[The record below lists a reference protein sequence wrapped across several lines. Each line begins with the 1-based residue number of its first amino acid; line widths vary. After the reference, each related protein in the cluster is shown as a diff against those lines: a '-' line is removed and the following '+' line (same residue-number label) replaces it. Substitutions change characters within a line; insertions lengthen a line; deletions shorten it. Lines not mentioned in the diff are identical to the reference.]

1 MFKKKLIERAHKT
14 EAILIRFLYKN
25 FIEFFEKKVINKI
38 KIKLVLRLIKIE
50 PTVSQSS
57 NMLNDLEEDKR
68 RDIIGGE
75 WFKYN
80 QWMKDPT
87 LSECWARVHWQLNKE
102 YYVRYSREYYKE
114 VEKRVYMMRPD
125 LMKKYYSHNN

>member
-1 MFKKKLIERAHKT
+1 MFIERIIKNAHKV
-14 EAILIRFLYKN
+14 EAILLRFFYN
-25 FIEFFEKKVINKI
+25 FFIKSFEEKIINKI
-38 KIKLVLRLIKIE
+38 RLKVVLRLIKIE
-50 PTVSQSS
+50 TAPEPYFNELDEQKR
-57 NMLNDLEEDKR
+57 LE
-68 RDIIGGE
+68 IIGGE

-80 QWMKDPT
+80 QWMRDPV

-114 VEKRVYMMRPD
+114 VEKRVYAMRPE

>member
-1 MFKKKLIERAHKT
+1 MFIKKITKKAHKV
-14 EAILIRFLYKN
+14 EALLLRTFYN
-25 FIEFFEKKVINKI
+25 FFIKSFEEKIINKI
-38 KIKLVLRLIKIE
+38 RLKIILRLIKIE
-50 PTVSQSS
+50 TVPEPYFNELDEQKR
-57 NMLNDLEEDKR
+57 LE
-68 RDIIGGE
+68 IIGGE

-80 QWMKDPT
+80 QWLRNPT

-102 YYVRYSREYYKE
+102 CYVRYSREYYKE

>member
-1 MFKKKLIERAHKT
+1 MFIERIIKNAHKA
-14 EAILIRFLYKN
+14 EALLLRNFYKF
-25 FIEFFEKKVINKI
+25 FIKSFEEKIINKI
-38 KIKLVLRLIKIE
+38 RLKIVLRLIKIE
-50 PTVSQSS
+50 TTPEPYF
-57 NMLNDLEEDKR
+57 NELEEQKR
-68 RDIIGGE
+68 LEIIGGE

-80 QWMKDPT
+80 QWMRNPT

-102 YYVRYSREYYKE
+102 CYLRYSKAYYRE

>member
-1 MFKKKLIERAHKT
+1 MFIKKITEKAHKV
-14 EAILIRFLYKN
+14 EALLLRTFHNFFIKSFEEKILNKIRF
-25 FIEFFEKKVINKI
+25 KI
-38 KIKLVLRLIKIE
+38 VLRLLKIE
-50 PTVSQSS
+50 TTPEPYFNELDEQKR
-57 NMLNDLEEDKR
+57 LE
-68 RDIIGGE
+68 IIGGE

-80 QWMKDPT
+80 QWMRNPT

-102 YYVRYSREYYKE
+102 CYVRYSREYYKE